1 MRRCLG
7 IIFILGIMA
16 MATGCVRLSMEFDR
30 SNRHYYTHHHRPE
43 HCTER
48 LYEGTR
54 QATKNINTN
63 LSPLTPYLILDLPF
77 EIVTDT
83 LCLPI
88 DGWMYS
94 KYLMHPP
101 LEKLVM
107 QHKLDKLHKRLDQ
120 GESPDSNSVY
130 QAIHQHDSEAF
141 ALLAEYGAT
150 ITDIAYRTIHPQNKE
165 IIKIALKH
173 DKNVSS
179 KYAESDILLEWMR
192 LLKTPK
198 MTMTPTD
205 ETDFLEIID
214 MLAQHGFGINVYG
227 NEYTLR
233 QTPLDIALGNKVLS
247 EKSHSHLVSVLKS
260 NGAMTYRE
268 LALKMNLP
276 HLRTEGLEIH
286 PMFNPILEILEAHP
300 KAEMIRLSTRY
311 QGTKAPVLVV
321 DYPEERQI
329 VKMHRRKANGVWN
342 QDTEDF
348 DIPACFR
355 MIFTPPDVHV
365 SSRLQTD
372 MPLFLLEEKR
382 FSFKDYEL
390 LLEIPGGIAQDLD
403 LPWHKNW
410 PSKVVE
416 EIMQLPRNP
425 NGKYINDEK
434 SGSFV
439 SELGMN
445 TFLRMTEYTRPLTYE
460 DREWLE
466 KANRLT
472 AAAGLSGRWRRMQF
486 SNKPGVVFSGDSS
499 WVYYVLTNHE
509 RFPEK
514 MSPGDVPA
522 PYPDEI
528 ICIFTPNDFKP
539 ASNTIIN
546 YDGQAGRTY
555 WNHWNTMHANIL
567 FGDKVE
573 KDTLDLLRSTIL
585 DIMKK

>member
-1 MRRCLG
+1 MRRWLN
-7 IIFILGIMA
+7 IVFILGIMA
-16 MATGCVRLSMEFDR
+16 MATGCVRLSMEFDHG
-30 SNRHYYTHHHRPE
+30 NRHYFTHHKPE
-43 HCTER
+43 HSTER

-54 QATKNINTN
+54 QAAKNINTN

-77 EIVTDT
+77 EIVADT
-83 LCLPI
+83 LCLPL
-88 DGWMYS
+88 DAWMYS

-107 QHKLDKLHKRLDQ
+107 KHKLKALASRLAQ
-120 GESPDSNSVY
+120 GDPPNSNSVY

-150 ITDIAYRTIHPQNKE
+150 ITDIAYRTINLQNKE
-165 IIKIALKH
+165 IIEIALKH
-173 DKNVSS
+173 DKNISE

-192 LLKTPK
+192 LLKMPK
-198 MTMTPTD
+198 TTMTATD

-214 MLAQHGFGINVYG
+214 MLAHHGFGINVYG

-233 QTPLDIALGNKVLS
+233 QTPLDIAHGNKMLS
-247 EKSHSHLVSVLKS
+247 EKSRSHLVSVLKS

-268 LALKMNLP
+268 LALKKNLP
-276 HLRTEGLEIH
+276 HLRTDGLEIH
-286 PMFNPILEILEAHP
+286 PMFNPLLEILETQP
-300 KAEMIRLSTRY
+300 KAETIRLSTHY
-311 QGTKAPVLVV
+311 QGIEAPVLVV
-321 DYPEERQI
+321 DYPEERTI
-329 VKMHRRKANGVWN
+329 VKMHRRKADGTWN

-365 SSRLQTD
+365 PSRFQAD

-390 LLEIPGGIAQDLD
+390 LLEIPGGIANDLD
-403 LPWHKNW
+403 LPWHKNK
-410 PSKVVE
+410 PSKVFE

-425 NGKYINDEK
+425 NGKYASDDI

-460 DREWLE
+460 DKEWLE

-472 AAAGLSGRWRRMQF
+472 AEAGLAGRWRRMQF
-486 SNKPGVVFSGDSS
+486 SSKPGVIFSGDSS
-499 WVYYVLTNHE
+499 WVYYVFTNHE
-509 RFPEK
+509 RFPERIL
-514 MSPGDVPA
+514 PGDIPA

-539 ASNTIIN
+539 TSNTVIK

-567 FGDKVE
+567 FGDEIK
-573 KDTLDLLRSTIL
+573 KDTLDLLRLTIL